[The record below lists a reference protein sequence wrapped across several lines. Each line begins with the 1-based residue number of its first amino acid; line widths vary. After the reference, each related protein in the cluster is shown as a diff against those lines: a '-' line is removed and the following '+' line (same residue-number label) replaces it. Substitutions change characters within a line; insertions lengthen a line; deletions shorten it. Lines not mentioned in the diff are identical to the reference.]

1 MIISLKKN
9 QIDNLGAA
17 FDLAEKHLG
26 IPKLL
31 EPHEVS
37 EGNVD
42 ERSLVLYISLY
53 FHAFVAQQ
61 QQKGILEEK
70 DKIAREKHLLQGS
83 LEERAK
89 MASQL
94 QDENEKLKKELD
106 QHRMDLEQQKS
117 EIERLRAQLE
127 EQKKKSDELEQNKM
141 SLSTLV
147 TGLEGQLADLT
158 TKFES
163 ESQNRKKEL
172 DEHEAKAKLEV
183 SGLGV
188 LKKNLE
194 EHLEDLYRWQ
204 KYLDLDTETEVDF
217 SGEVRPQIL
226 MDINKQNF
234 ETQLEILSKKLAKEN
249 DELSGLLKVKE
260 AEKKAKK
267 EADKKKKE
275 RQSKNK

>member
-1 MIISLKKN
+1 
-9 QIDNLGAA
+9 
-17 FDLAEKHLG
+17 
-26 IPKLL
+26 
-31 EPHEVS
+31 
-37 EGNVD
+37 VD